1 VLFLLATVLS
11 LLLRYTDY
19 DFPFGIFKL
28 FTDKRYIYH
37 FIAGLPQLP
46 YNITVTS
53 SPHSITVY
61 WSSGF
66 NGGFEQS
73 FYIEIC
79 QENGGDWREYG
90 PFHDSPVQYQW
101 GQIRDLQPGNV
112 YLVRMYANNSMGYS
126 NMTEEVI
133 VRTQGQ

>member
-1 VLFLLATVLS
+1 M
-11 LLLRYTDY
+11 
-19 DFPFGIFKL
+19 
-28 FTDKRYIYH
+28 
-37 FIAGLPQLP
+37 
-46 YNITVTS
+46 NS

-79 QENGGDWREYG
+79 QDNGGDCREYG
-90 PFHDSPVQYQW
+90 PFHDSPVKYQW
-101 GQIRDLQPGNV
+101 GQIRNLQPGNA
-112 YLVRMYANNSMGYS
+112 YLMRMYANNSVGYS

-133 VRTQGQ
+133 VRTQG